1 MTTAE
6 FRLPDLGEGLTS
18 AELVSWRVDVG
29 DTITLDQVIAD
40 VESAK
45 ALVELPS
52 PSAGV
57 VTELLVEPG
66 ATVPVGAPI
75 IRITTAESADSA
87 PPSVLVGYGPQASHS
102 SRRRRNVPR
111 TAHLDGETAP
121 AHNRHMASAMT
132 SSIRAPQ
139 ATVFVT
145 VDVTASMGLLAKL
158 RNSAPFENVSVTPLT
173 LAAKS
178 LVAAIA
184 SSPEVNSTWDE
195 KSGSSVRHPH
205 VNLGIAVASDHG
217 LLVPNVK
224 DADTLSLLELARSI
238 YELTATARAGR
249 TDAQHLT
256 GGTVTITNVGVFGVD
271 GGVPLPNPGEAAILC
286 LGAVNERPW
295 VVDGSIEIRSVV
307 TLSVTFDHRGIDGK
321 QAAEFL
327 SLVAAMLEDPGVL
340 LAHL

>member
-1 MTTAE
+1 MNTAE

-52 PSAGV
+52 PYAGM
-57 VTELLVEPG
+57 VTDLLVEPG

-75 IRITTAESADSA
+75 IRITTAESAEPA

-102 SRRRRNVPR
+102 SRRRRHVPQ
-111 TAHLDGETAP
+111 TMHQDGETAP
-121 AHNRHMASAMT
+121 THTRRMASAMT
-132 SSIRAPQ
+132 SSARAPQ

-145 VDVTASMGLLAKL
+145 VDVTASMDLLAKL
-158 RNSAPFENVSVTPLT
+158 RNSAPFENISVTPLT

-178 LVAAIA
+178 LVTAIA

-195 KSGSSVRHPH
+195 QSGSSVKHPH
-205 VNLGIAVASDHG
+205 VNLGIAVASDRG
-217 LLVPNVK
+217 LLVPNIK
-224 DADTLSLLELARSI
+224 DADTLSLLDLARSI
-238 YELTATARAGR
+238 NELTATARAGR
-249 TDAQHLT
+249 TDTPHLT

-271 GGVPLPNPGEAAILC
+271 GGVPLLNPGEAAILC

-295 VVDGSIEIRSVV
+295 VVDGLIEIRSVV
-307 TLSVTFDHRGIDGK
+307 TLSVTFDHRGVDGR

-327 SLVAAMLEDPGVL
+327 SLVAAMLEDPAVL